1 VASEKTL
8 LAFDFGT
15 KTIGVAVGQT
25 VSYSDNPLTELKAR
39 DGIPNWLD
47 IETLVR
53 EWRPHL
59 ILVGLPLNMDG
70 SHSELT
76 HRAEKF
82 GKRLHG
88 RLGLPVEM
96 VDERLSSFEAK
107 GAIIERGGSRDFK
120 QQGVDALAAKFILDS
135 WLAAAQRPA
144 GDCT

>member
-1 VASEKTL
+1 VASEKNV

-25 VSYSDNPLTELKAR
+25 VSYSANPLTELKAR
-39 DGIPNWLD
+39 DGIPNWSQ
-47 IETLVR
+47 IEALVR
-53 EWRPHL
+53 EWQPRL

-70 SHSELT
+70 SYSELT
-76 HRAEKF
+76 RRAEKF

-88 RLGLPVEM
+88 RLGLQVEM

-107 GAIIERGGSRDFK
+107 GAIIERSGSRDFK

-135 WLAAAQRPA
+135 WLRAAQNPL
-144 GDCT
+144 GS